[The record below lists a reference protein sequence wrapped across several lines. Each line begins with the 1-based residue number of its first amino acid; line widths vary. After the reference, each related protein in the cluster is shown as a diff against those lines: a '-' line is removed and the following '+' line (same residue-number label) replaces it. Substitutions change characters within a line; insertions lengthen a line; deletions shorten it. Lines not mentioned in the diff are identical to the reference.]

1 MSKRFASIGPV
12 VVAWLRQ
19 RHAGDKAQHS
29 HTIGALS
36 PPLLSS
42 QTAGPMLQFFRNFF
56 SSKAGVGVTL
66 ALLGVI
72 ALSFASGDIAHMNTF
87 GGVAGGDR
95 VANVG
100 DERISTADLNRAAN
114 EALDRIKERDPTLTM
129 PFFIKQNGL
138 DRVLEELI
146 DRFAVAGFAEDNG
159 LRSGHRL
166 IDSEI
171 AMIPAFRGADGKFD
185 EKLYQQALQQQG
197 LTDKGVRDDLMQG
210 LAARQILV
218 PASFGASV
226 PLQQA
231 ERYAVL
237 LKERRKGAI
246 GVLPSEAYA
255 PQQNPTD
262 AQLQQYYATNR
273 DRYIRP
279 ERRVIRFATFGVEA
293 LGTPRAPT
301 DAEIAARF
309 QRDAAQ
315 YGAKETRSF
324 SQVIAPTEAAA
335 KAIAAEAAS
344 GTSLEASAKSK
355 GLAAAKI
362 ATIDKASLS
371 AQASAAVANA
381 AFGVENG
388 KIAQPARSS
397 LGWHVMRVDSI
408 NRTPARTLAQVRGE
422 IVTQLSGEQRQ
433 AAVSDLAAKLED
445 QFDQGSSL
453 ADAAKSL
460 NLTVQ
465 TTKPITADGRV
476 YRSANETAPPV
487 LAPALSTAFSMEEGE
502 PQLAEVQPGKVFLI
516 FDVAEV
522 TASAPAPLAEIK
534 DDVRAGW
541 ILSKGSEA
549 AKQAA
554 DRVLARIAKGMPLA
568 QAMAEE
574 KRPLPTP
581 DRLDLGLADLRKMG
595 QRPPPAI
602 VLLFSMAEGTA
613 KRLSGPSD
621 NGWFVVQLENIEP
634 GKLEA
639 NDPVIAMTRQQL
651 AANVSNEYTDQL
663 VKAIRKELGVTK
675 NEKGIAAVRRQLT
688 GGE

>member
-1 MSKRFASIGPV
+1 M
-12 VVAWLRQ
+12 
-19 RHAGDKAQHS
+19 
-29 HTIGALS
+29 
-36 PPLLSS
+36 LSS
-42 QTAGPMLQFFRNFF
+42 QTAGSMLQFFRSFF

-66 ALLGVI
+66 ALLGII
-72 ALSFASGDIAHMNTF
+72 AFSFASGDVANMGTF

-114 EALDRIKERDPTLTM
+114 EALDRIKQRDPTLTM
-129 PFFIKQNGL
+129 EFFLKQDGL
-138 DRVLEELI
+138 NRVLDELI
-146 DRFAVAGFAEDNG
+146 DRFAVAGFAKDNG
-159 LRSGHRL
+159 LRVGHRL
-166 IDSEI
+166 VDSEI
-171 AMIPAFRGADGKFD
+171 AMIPAFKGADGKFD

-197 LTDKGVRDDLMQG
+197 LTDKAVRDDLVKG

-218 PASFGASV
+218 PAGFGASV
-226 PLQQA
+226 PQQQV

-237 LKERRKGAI
+237 LKERRKGGIA
-246 GVLPSEAYA
+246 VFPSEAYA
-255 PQQNPTD
+255 PKENPTD
-262 AQLQQYYATNR
+262 AQLQQYYAANR

-279 ERRVIRFATFGVEA
+279 ERRVIRFATFGLEA
-293 LGTPRAPT
+293 LGNPRAPT
-301 DAEIAARF
+301 EAEIAARF

-315 YGAKETRSF
+315 YGAKENRKF

-335 KAIAAEAAS
+335 KAIAAQAAS
-344 GTSLEASAKSK
+344 GAPLEEVARSK
-355 GLAAAKI
+355 GLAAATLP
-362 ATIDKASLS
+362 TIDKAGL
-371 AQASAAVANA
+371 ATQASPAVADA
-381 AFGVENG
+381 AFAAAEG

-397 LGWHVMRVDSI
+397 LGWHVIRVDSVS
-408 NRTPARTLAQVRGE
+408 RTPARTLAQVRNE
-422 IVTQLSGEQRQ
+422 IVAQLSAEQRQ
-433 AAVSDLAAKLED
+433 TALSDLAAKIEE

-453 ADAAKSL
+453 ADTAKSL

-465 TTKPITADGRV
+465 TTRPLTADGRV
-476 YRSANETAPPV
+476 YRSAEGTAPPV

-502 PQLAEVQPGKVFLI
+502 PQLAEVEPGKVFLI

-522 TASAPAPLAEIK
+522 TPSAPAPLAEIK
-534 DDVRAGW
+534 DDVRDGW

-568 QAMAEE
+568 QAVTEE
-574 KRPLPTP
+574 KKPLPAP
-581 DRLDLGLADLRKMG
+581 DKLDLGLDDLRRMG

-602 VLLFSMAEGTA
+602 VLMFSMAEGTA
-613 KRLSGPSD
+613 KRLAGPAD
-621 NGWFVVQLENIEP
+621 NGWFVVQLQDIVP

-651 AANVSNEYTDQL
+651 TANVSTEYTDQL
-663 VKAIRKELGVTK
+663 VKAIRKELGVTR
-675 NEKGIAAVRRQLT
+675 NEKGIAAVRRQLA